1 MPNKVWILNLDDF
14 VFKSKAIEALKSHS
28 LKYIQLLKPGDF
40 CVVSPLTEKD
50 PAFLNYMARIK
61 KLEHK
66 NWMFM
71 PREQKEDESL
81 ISAISRDEVLIA
93 KLRKLCSIG
102 YVLIP
107 LMYTKEFAHLSWQC
121 ENKLLNNSIA
131 IQEANNKLVFKELC
145 KKFNITTIAP
155 VYETGMNKMP
165 RILAVLDPRETYL
178 LRRPFSA
185 GGYGNV
191 KGKLTEL
198 LPLIKKYHKEADFYL
213 ERFKEIYKTL
223 GSLCIL
229 KDDEISFVGIDCQ
242 IIHKEAWEGC
252 SFPFTRLPKKLLD
265 EIREKSLMLAS
276 YYYGK
281 GVRGQINFDW
291 AIRQKDGEL
300 KLRALECNSR
310 YNGFGLCLR
319 LASTVYGIHRK
330 DLHFYLD
337 TKMRFDPSWTTQK
350 VIDELDKINAGVSFQ
365 GGVLLTSGVKD
376 GKAGF
381 CFMATNRKDL
391 ADLRRSFKTHITGL
405 AERPTKER

>member
-1 MPNKVWILNLDDF
+1 MDDF
-14 VFKSKAIEALKSHS
+14 VFKSKALDALKSHS

-40 CVVSPLTEKD
+40 CVVSPLTEPDK
-50 PAFLNYMARIK
+50 AFVNYMARIK

-81 ISAISRDEVLIA
+81 ISAVSRDEHLIS

-102 YVLIP
+102 YVIIP

-121 ENKLLNNSIA
+121 ENTLLNNSIA
-131 IQEANNKLVFKELC
+131 VQEANNKLVFKELC

-155 VYETGMNKMP
+155 VYEAGMNKMP
-165 RILAVLDPRETYL
+165 RVLALLDPRETYL

-191 KGKLTEL
+191 KGKLADL
-198 LPLIKKYHKEADFYL
+198 LPLIKLYHKESDFYL

-229 KDDEISFVGIDCQ
+229 KDDEISFVGIDSQ

-252 SFPFTRLPKKLLD
+252 SFPFSRLPKKLLE

-319 LASTVYGIHRK
+319 LASTVYGINRK
-330 DLHFYLD
+330 ELHFYLD
-337 TKMRFDPSWTTQK
+337 TKIRFSPDWTTKK
-350 VIDELDKINAGVSFQ
+350 VIDELEKINAGVTFR
-365 GGVLLTSGVKD
+365 GGVVLTSGVKD

-381 CFMATNRKDL
+381 CFIATNRKDL
-391 ADLRRSFKTHITGL
+391 ADLRRSFKAHITGL

>member
-14 VFKSKAIEALKSHS
+14 VFKSKALDALKSHS

-40 CVVSPLTEKD
+40 CVVSPLTEPDK
-50 PAFLNYMARIK
+50 AFVNYMARIK

-81 ISAISRDEVLIA
+81 ISAVSRDEHLIS

-102 YVLIP
+102 YVIIP

-121 ENKLLNNSIA
+121 ENTLLNNSIA
-131 IQEANNKLVFKELC
+131 VQEANNKLVFKELC

-155 VYETGMNKMP
+155 VYEAGMNKMP
-165 RILAVLDPRETYL
+165 RVLALLDPRETYL

-191 KGKLTEL
+191 KGKLADL
-198 LPLIKKYHKEADFYL
+198 LPLIKLYHKESDFYL

-229 KDDEISFVGIDCQ
+229 KDDEISFVGIDSQ

-252 SFPFTRLPKKLLD
+252 SFPFSRLPKKLLE

-319 LASTVYGIHRK
+319 LASTVYGINRK
-330 DLHFYLD
+330 ELHFYLD
-337 TKMRFDPSWTTQK
+337 TKIRFSPDWTTKK
-350 VIDELDKINAGVSFQ
+350 VIDELEKINAGVTFR
-365 GGVLLTSGVKD
+365 GGVVLTSGVKD

-381 CFMATNRKDL
+381 CFIATNRKDL
-391 ADLRRSFKTHITGL
+391 ADLRRSFKAHITGL